1 MSQFIQLLAVGV
13 AKGSYYALIA
23 LGYTM
28 VYGIVKLINFA
39 HGEVYMLGAFIGL
52 GVFNLGADHLGWQ
65 AGGPVPLAACLL
77 VAALVTPVLGLG
89 LERLAY
95 RPLRDAPRLAPLI
108 TALGASFALQQFV
121 AVFIT
126 RDYPA
131 YPALFPDWS
140 YDVLGASIRGL
151 WVFMAGLA
159 VALMV
164 GLDTF
169 VRRTRWGQ
177 AMRATSEDRDT
188 ARLMGVDV
196 DRIVALTFAIGSAL
210 AGVGGVLAGLHTG
223 QAHFAMGFIAGL
235 KAFTAAVLGGIGNI
249 NGAVLGAYVLGI
261 LETYGAFYLG
271 GKWQDVFA
279 FAVLIIVL
287 VVRPTGL
294 LGERVAA

>member
-1 MSQFIQLLAVGV
+1 VAQFIQLLAFGA

-39 HGEVYMLGAFIGL
+39 HGEVFMLGAFIGL
-52 GVFNLGADHLGWQ
+52 GVFNLGAAGLGWE
-65 AGGPVPLAACLL
+65 AGTLVPLVMCLL
-77 VAALVTPVLGLG
+77 VAALITPLIGVG
-89 LERLAY
+89 LERFAY

-126 RDYPA
+126 REFPSYP
-131 YPALFPDWS
+131 PLFPDWS
-140 YDVLGASIRGL
+140 IDVFGAQIRGL
-151 WVFMAGLA
+151 WIFMATLA
-159 VALMV
+159 LALMAA
-164 GLDTF
+164 LAWF
-169 VRRTRWGQ
+169 IRRTRLGR
-177 AMRATSEDRDT
+177 AMRATAEDRDT

-196 DRIVALTFAIGSAL
+196 DRIVSLTFVIGSSL
-210 AGVGGVLAGLHTG
+210 AGVGGVLAGLYTG
-223 QAHFAMGFIAGL
+223 QVNFTMGFLAGL

-249 NGAVLGAYVLGI
+249 NGAVLGAYVLGV
-261 LETYGAFYLG
+261 LETFGAFYLG

-279 FAVLIIVL
+279 FAILILVLTL
-287 VVRPTGL
+287 RPTGL

>member
-1 MSQFIQLLAVGV
+1 VAQFIQLLAFGV

-39 HGEVYMLGAFIGL
+39 HGEVFMLGAFIGL
-52 GVFNLGADHLGWQ
+52 GVFNLGAAGLGWE
-65 AGGPVPLAACLL
+65 AGGLVPLVACLL
-77 VAALVTPVLGLG
+77 VAALVTPVIGVG
-89 LERLAY
+89 LERFAY

-126 RDYPA
+126 RDFPR

-140 YDVLGASIRGL
+140 FDLFGASIRGL
-151 WVFMAGLA
+151 WLFMSGLA
-159 VALMV
+159 LLLMV
-164 GLDTF
+164 GLTAF
-169 VRRTRWGQ
+169 IRATRWGR
-177 AMRATSEDRDT
+177 AMRATAEDRDT

-196 DRIVALTFAIGSAL
+196 DRVVALTFVIGSAL

-223 QAHFAMGFIAGL
+223 QAHFAMGFLAGL

-249 NGAVLGAYVLGI
+249 NGAVLGAYLLGI

-279 FAVLIIVL
+279 FAILILVLTL
-287 VVRPTGL
+287 RPSGL